1 MGDFNH
7 PGVSWKNGTA
17 GHQKSRR
24 FLECI
29 DDKFLLQVVEEP
41 TRRGAMLDLVLTN
54 QEGLVDNGK
63 LKKALAAAT
72 MKC

>member
-7 PGVSWKNGTA
+7 PDICWKDGTA
-17 GHQKSRR
+17 GRQQSRR

-54 QEGLVDNGK
+54 QEGLVDNVK